1 MQQEL
6 DAKDE
11 LIKSL
16 RIELIAAQENE
27 HRLTTLIQ
35 SAPICIHEINLAGQ
49 ITSMNGT
56 GLNMMNMKKEEEVC
70 GIHYIDFVC
79 EKQKVE
85 INEFLTQAYQG
96 EFHAFEFS
104 PEDSELIFSSCFAP
118 VFDEMGH
125 VERVLGLTENVT
137 EQRNHQR
144 KSRESEIK
152 FRSIFENTEISILN
166 EDMSDLKSALEQL
179 RIAGVTDL
187 YQYLREHPQ
196 KIIEF
201 TGMVKVVNVNN
212 ATLKMFNLTSEHNF
226 IEEISNSF
234 TPEADEVF
242 IKELCAIWDG
252 DKVFRSEATFTTK
265 AGNNIH
271 TILSYHIPTSKEGF
285 KSVPVSIVD
294 ITLQKQIEEEL
305 FKARKLKS
313 IGFLAGGIAHDFNN
327 ILAGMFGH
335 LELAKLKLPAEHD
348 AYQHIKTANQAMDR
362 ATNLTNQL
370 LTFAKG
376 GDPLIET
383 IDVKQVIEDSI
394 EFSLS
399 GSSVKTILT
408 LPKNL
413 WMLNADKG
421 QLSQVITN
429 LLINAVHAMPKD
441 GTLSVEAINIE
452 NFTHNLVPHLCG
464 EFVCLQISDNG
475 VGISEEHKKY
485 IFDPYFTTKQSGSG
499 LGLATAHSIIEK
511 HNGFISVESEL
522 GKGTTFSIYLPASS
536 DVQITNNVWFNE
548 TKNLT
553 KSSGNVLLMDD
564 EEMILDISVE
574 MLIALGYSVETA
586 IDGKNALE
594 KYIDADK
601 CGKPFDVVIMD
612 LTIPGGKGGEE
623 VITELLDIN
632 PLVKAIVSSGYSTGK
647 IMSNHTEYGFKGRL
661 VKPFRMKTL
670 EDELCKILD

>member
-1 MQQEL
+1 
-6 DAKDE
+6 
-11 LIKSL
+11 
-16 RIELIAAQENE
+16 
-27 HRLTTLIQ
+27 
-35 SAPICIHEINLAGQ
+35 
-49 ITSMNGT
+49 
-56 GLNMMNMKKEEEVC
+56 
-70 GIHYIDFVC
+70 
-79 EKQKVE
+79 
-85 INEFLTQAYQG
+85 
-96 EFHAFEFS
+96 
-104 PEDSELIFSSCFAP
+104 
-118 VFDEMGH
+118 
-125 VERVLGLTENVT
+125 
-137 EQRNHQR
+137 
-144 KSRESEIK
+144 
-152 FRSIFENTEISILN
+152 
-166 EDMSDLKSALEQL
+166 
-179 RIAGVTDL
+179 
-187 YQYLREHPQ
+187 
-196 KIIEF
+196 
-201 TGMVKVVNVNN
+201 
-212 ATLKMFNLTSEHNF
+212 
-226 IEEISNSF
+226 
-234 TPEADEVF
+234 
-242 IKELCAIWDG
+242 
-252 DKVFRSEATFTTK
+252 
-265 AGNNIH
+265 
-271 TILSYHIPTSKEGF
+271 
-285 KSVPVSIVD
+285 
-294 ITLQKQIEEEL
+294 
-305 FKARKLKS
+305 
-313 IGFLAGGIAHDFNN
+313 
-327 ILAGMFGH
+327 
-335 LELAKLKLPAEHD
+335 
-348 AYQHIKTANQAMDR
+348 MDR